1 MAKGQTIVLRND
13 ASKAAAHRL
22 IDCAP
27 FGHVA
32 NIAPPTR
39 SNAQND
45 KMWAMLSD
53 VSRAK
58 PDGRCH
64 VPELWKAL
72 FMQSCGHQVQYMNGL
87 DGLPFPVGFRSSR
100 LSKEQMS
107 ELIECIYEY
116 GARHGVVWTV

>member
-1 MAKGQTIVLRND
+1 MAKGQTIILRND

-27 FGHVA
+27 AGHIA
-32 NIAPPTR
+32 NVAPPTR

-53 VSRAK
+53 IARAK
-58 PDGRCH
+58 PDGRTH
-64 VPELWKAL
+64 TADMWKAL
-72 FMQSCGHQVQYMNGL
+72 FMQACNHEVQFLTGL
-87 DGLPFPVGFRSSR
+87 DGNPFPVGFRSSR
-100 LSKEQMS
+100 LSKAQMG